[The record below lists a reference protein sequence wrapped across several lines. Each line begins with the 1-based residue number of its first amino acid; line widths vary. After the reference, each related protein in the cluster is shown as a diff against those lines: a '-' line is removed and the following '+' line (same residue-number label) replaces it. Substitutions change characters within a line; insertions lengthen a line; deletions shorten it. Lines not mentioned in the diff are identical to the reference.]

1 MILASKSPRRKEI
14 LEDIGFKLK
23 IESIEIDEVSDK
35 VSVTEKIMD
44 IARKKT
50 SAVANNYPNEFIVGA
65 DTIVEV
71 DGKIIGKPKNEE
83 EAFKTLKMLSGR
95 KHNVITAFTLLNLS
109 KNIEITDF
117 DITEVSFR
125 ELTDNMI
132 KWYIG
137 TGEPMDKAGSYG
149 IQGKGAA
156 FVEGI
161 KGDFFSVMG
170 FPIGKFIEKLTQLGI
185 EMKDIENI

>member
-14 LEDIGFKLK
+14 LEDTGFKLK
-23 IESIEIDEVSDK
+23 IESAEVDEVSDK
-35 VSVTEKIMD
+35 TSVTEKIMD

-50 SAVANNYPNEFIVGA
+50 EAVAKLHPDEYVVGA

-71 DGKIIGKPKNEE
+71 DGQIIGKPKNKH

-95 KHNVITAFTLLNLS
+95 KHNVITAFTLLNIS
-109 KNIEITDF
+109 KNIDVTDF

-132 KWYIG
+132 KWYIE

-149 IQGKGAA
+149 IQGKGAV
-156 FVEGI
+156 FIDGI

-170 FPIGKFIEKLTQLGI
+170 FPIGKFTEKLRELGI
-185 EMKDIENI
+185 ELENMESI